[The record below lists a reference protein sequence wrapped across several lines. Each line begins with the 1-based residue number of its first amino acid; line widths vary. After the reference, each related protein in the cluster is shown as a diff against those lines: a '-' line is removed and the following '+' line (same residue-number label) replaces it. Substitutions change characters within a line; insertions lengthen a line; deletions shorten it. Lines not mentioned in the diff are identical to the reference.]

1 MTSAPVAKAVREA
14 APLPVAALLAAMVS
28 IQIGATF
35 AKGLF
40 PLIGAQGTT
49 TLRLVIGS
57 LMLAAVLRPWQRL
70 PSRATWPW
78 LAAYGVT
85 LCALNQLF
93 YAALATIPLGV
104 AVALEFSG
112 PLLVATLT
120 SRRGRDFA
128 WVALAVAGVVLLSPL
143 IRSPDAIDPTGA
155 LLALAAGGCW
165 ALYIVLA
172 QRASAELG
180 TRTSAYGMAIAAVLV
195 LPFGAAQA
203 GAALLEPSV
212 LTSALLVGLFSSAL
226 PFGLEMVALTRMPAR
241 IYGTLTCLEPAL
253 GALMG
258 FLFLHESLS
267 ATQCT
272 GIAAVVAA
280 ALGAAITSK
289 PPVPSP
295 E

>member
-1 MTSAPVAKAVREA
+1 MTATPVAGREA
-14 APLPVAALLAAMVS
+14 APLPMAALLGAMVS

-49 TLRLVIGS
+49 AVRLVIGA
-57 LMLAAVLRPWQRL
+57 LMLIAVLRPWQAL

-78 LAAYGVT
+78 LIGYGVT
-85 LCALNQLF
+85 LCVLNLLF

-120 SRRGRDFA
+120 SRRATDFA
-128 WVALAVAGVVLLSPL
+128 WIVLALAGIVLLSPF
-143 IRSPDAIDPTGA
+143 IRSAVPLDPTGVM
-155 LLALAAGGCW
+155 LALAAGGCW

-172 QRASAELG
+172 PRAAAELG
-180 TRTSAYGMAIAAVLV
+180 TRTAAYGMAIAAVLV

-203 GAALLEPSV
+203 GAVLLTPSILV
-212 LTSALLVGLFSSAL
+212 SALLVGLFSSAL
-226 PFGLEMVALTRMPAR
+226 PFFLEMVALTRMPAR

-258 FLFLHESLS
+258 FLFLHESL
-267 ATQCT
+267 AAPQLA
-272 GIAAVVAA
+272 GIAAVIVAA
-280 ALGAAITSK
+280 AGTALTSR